1 MKTSWPKSS
10 RMRCRLSILA
20 FFYGLFLSYWAVGQG
35 IVGFSDAT
43 LLVPLNITHN
53 AAVWIDTTGQRP
65 FDKVSTAANF
75 LPLTSVKIPRFLR
88 KEVNY
93 SFWIRLKVKN
103 EAAFARQVLLTAG
116 NFYETTL
123 YELDKKG
130 TLTNQW
136 LTSQRQLPAE
146 RLYRY
151 DYRYFPL
158 KFNALETKTLYLKI
172 RSQTGKPFEISPQL
186 YSYEAEAKERVK
198 NLYDDYYPMA
208 VNHELMAVLAFLAIF
223 FLFQWFLNRQRYLL
237 FYSFYLISVLGFAAY
252 GASFS
257 SYVVHYFS
265 YLPFLR
271 FTLQQNFYILL
282 TLFAHTCF
290 LYEIL
295 GIKHWSFGFPKRYFR
310 GLLYLVAS
318 LIALEL
324 FLTVLYRRL
333 DLQIAFHLGCQ
344 ILLPILNVVSLTLL
358 FVTKERISW
367 FIKLGAL
374 VMVLGTSVGFASS
387 VLGWVPMSSAL
398 LMHYPN
404 VYFNYG
410 VLIDIL
416 FFSLATGEK
425 MMQIQHERNQLMQNF
440 ALSELTTLRTQIN
453 PHFLFNSLNS
463 IKSYII
469 KNKTDEAAAYLT
481 DFSVLMR
488 EILEKSREQ
497 FLSLAQE
504 LTIINQYLQLEQ
516 RRFSQPFRVEIHVAE
531 GIDSDTVQVPAF
543 LLQPFVE
550 NSIKHGFKRLQGEGQ
565 ITIKAHKHTLGI
577 EICIEDNGIGRD
589 HAAKLRLSTTK
600 HRSMGLTL
608 VENRLRLLR
617 EVYHWDITLRVEDSP
632 HSSGTRVIL
641 LVPSFE

>member
-1 MKTSWPKSS
+1 MF
-10 RMRCRLSILA
+10 RRASILG
-20 FFYGLFLSYWAVGQG
+20 FCFGLFLSYWAVGQDMFG
-35 IVGFSDAT
+35 LSDAT
-43 LLVPLNITHN
+43 LKQPLAIAPHTS
-53 AAVWIDTTGQRP
+53 VWIDSTGQQS
-65 FDKVSTAANF
+65 FEQVLTAGHF
-75 LPLTSVKIPRFLR
+75 IPLARVKIPHFLR

-93 SFWIRLKVKN
+93 SFWVRITVKN
-103 EAAFARQVLLTAG
+103 ESAVDREVLFTAG
-116 NFYETTL
+116 NFYDTRL
-123 YELDKKG
+123 YEIDQNTG
-130 TLTNQW
+130 FVSQW
-136 LTSQRQLPAE
+136 QTSQRQRPDE

-158 KFNALETKTLYLKI
+158 DFRAFETKTLYLKI
-172 RSQTGKPFEISPQL
+172 KSQTGKPFVIYPQI
-186 YSYEAEAKERVK
+186 YTYETEARERVK

-237 FYSFYLISVLGFAAY
+237 FYSFYLVSLLGFAGY

-265 YLPFLR
+265 YFPFLR

-282 TLFAHTCF
+282 SLFAHTCF

-295 GIKHWSFGFPKRYFR
+295 GIKNWAVGFPKRYFK
-310 GLLYLVAS
+310 GLLYLVTS
-318 LIALEL
+318 LIAIELLLTVVWRRYDLGISFQLVCQVVLPVLNVMSLTVL
-324 FLTVLYRRL
+324 FLT
-333 DLQIAFHLGCQ
+333 
-344 ILLPILNVVSLTLL
+344 
-358 FVTKERISW
+358 KEHVSW

-387 VLGWVPMSSAL
+387 VLGWVPMSSSL
-398 LMHYPN
+398 LIHYPN

-425 MMQIQHERNQLMQNF
+425 MVAIQRERNQLMQNF
-440 ALSELTTLRTQIN
+440 TLSELTTLRTQIN

-469 KNKTDEAAAYLT
+469 KNKTHEAAAYLT

-497 FLSLAQE
+497 FLPLSQE
-504 LTIINQYLQLEQ
+504 LEIINQYLQLEQ
-516 RRFSQPFRVEIHVAE
+516 RRFSQPFQAQIHIEE
-531 GIDSDTVQVPAF
+531 GIDTERVQVPAF

-565 ITIKAHKHTLGI
+565 ISIRVLSYVSGV
-577 EICIEDNGIGRD
+577 EIWLEDNGIGRD
-589 HAAKLRLSTTK
+589 NAAKLRLSTTK
-600 HRSMGLTL
+600 HRSMGLAL
-608 VENRLRLLR
+608 VENRLRLLQ
-617 EVYHWDITLRVEDSP
+617 EIYHWEITLTLEDITPSG
-632 HSSGTRVIL
+632 GTRVKVRI
-641 LVPSFE
+641 PTFE